1 MPIWSKEDTLK
12 LLLLVL
18 FVGFF
23 SVALQQLFRAEARLN
38 ARGGGHEGR
47 EGRGGSENERG
58 RKEGG
63 GSKND

>member
-18 FVGFF
+18 FAGFF
-23 SVALQQLFRAEARLN
+23 AIALQQLFRAEARLN
-38 ARGGGHEGR
+38 ARGGGDVGSVGGDESGGGR
-47 EGRGGSENERG
+47 N
-58 RKEGG
+58 EGG